1 MNMLNRFKLSKM
13 LGMGF
18 SLVIVISLM
27 VAFFGRLQLVGLGND
42 IDRLSGTT
50 LANMLLIQEVKA
62 GFDANAR
69 LIRNIALSTDAEQIR
84 QEKQFVDEQIARN
97 TANLKKLE
105 QQLDTEGTRALLQ
118 QFQDTRP
125 PYLSAFLKAMALVQ
139 STDPQQRLQGNAII
153 LHEMQ
158 TAQDAL
164 FKVLDA
170 MMASQQRDTNDIV
183 SHAQHQAQSGSV
195 IMLILALAAA
205 VVAAIVA
212 WLITRTL
219 KNQLGGEPTYATSIA
234 QRVAEGQLDVDID
247 IKPNDQRSLL
257 AAMRHMSHNLSHIVG
272 QVRESSEAIASGS
285 SQIAAGS
292 ENLSQRTEEQAA
304 SLQQTAAS
312 MEQMSQAI
320 RQNAHTVRSVTQ
332 LASEASETAK
342 KGGDAVNN
350 MVITMKEISDSSHK
364 IRDIIG
370 VIDGIAFQ
378 TNILALNA
386 AVEAARAGEQG
397 RGFAVVAGEVRSLAQ
412 RSASAAKEIAVLIN
426 TSVEKVEAGNRL
438 VEETGSTI
446 EELVHQASSVANLI
460 GEIGTTTQEQES
472 GISQIHDAVNQLD
485 QVTQQNA
492 ALVEESASA
501 AASLREQS
509 SNLVTLMRHF
519 HLPDTPPDRPALSAK
534 EAPSTR
540 LALAP
545 AGDTHDNWEKF

>member
-1 MNMLNRFKLSKM
+1 MNMLNRIKLGKM

-18 SLVIVISLM
+18 SLVIIISLM

-42 IDRLSGTT
+42 INRLSGTT

-69 LIRNIALSTDAEQIR
+69 LIRNMALSTDPAQIR

-97 TANLKKLE
+97 TANLKKLG
-105 QQLDTEGTRALLQ
+105 QQLDTEGTSALLK

-125 PYLSAFLKAMALVQ
+125 PYLAAFLKAMELVQ
-139 STDPQQRLQGNAII
+139 STDPQQRLQGNTII
-153 LHEMQ
+153 LNEMQ
-158 TAQDAL
+158 TAQNAL

-170 MMASQQRDTNDIV
+170 MMASQQQDTNEIV
-183 SHAQHQAQSGSV
+183 SGAQQDAQSGSV

-205 VVAAIVA
+205 AMAAVVA

-219 KNQLGGEPTYATSIA
+219 KNQLGGEPLYATH
-234 QRVAEGQLDVDID
+234 VARQVADGDLAVDIN
-247 IKPNDQRSLL
+247 IKPNDHSSLL
-257 AAMRHMSHNLSHIVG
+257 ATMRHMSHNLGDIVE
-272 QVRESSEAIASGS
+272 QVRQSSEAIASGS

-332 LASEASETAK
+332 LASQASETAT
-342 KGGDAVNN
+342 KGGDAISD
-350 MVITMKEISDSSHK
+350 MVITMKEISTSSHK
-364 IRDIIG
+364 IRDIIS

-438 VEETGSTI
+438 VEDTGSTI
-446 EELVHQASSVANLI
+446 DELVRQARSVADLI
-460 GEIGTTTQEQES
+460 SEIGTTTQEQES

-492 ALVEESASA
+492 TLVEESANA
-501 AASLREQS
+501 ATSLREQS
-509 SNLVTLMRHF
+509 SHLVTLMNHF
-519 HLPDTPPDRPALSAK
+519 HLRGTPAIRPAPTAK
-534 EAPSTR
+534 KAQPAR

-545 AGDTHDNWEKF
+545 VGNAQDNWEKF

>member
-1 MNMLNRFKLSKM
+1 MNMLNRIKLGKM

-18 SLVIVISLM
+18 SLVIIISLM

-42 IDRLSGTT
+42 INRLSGTT

-69 LIRNIALSTDAEQIR
+69 LIRNMALSTDPAQIK

-97 TANLKKLE
+97 TANLKKLG
-105 QQLDTEGTRALLQ
+105 QQLDTEGTSALLK

-125 PYLSAFLKAMALVQ
+125 PYLAAFLKAMELVQ

-153 LHEMQ
+153 LNEMQ
-158 TAQDAL
+158 TAQNAL

-170 MMASQQRDTNDIV
+170 MMASQQQDTNEIV
-183 SHAQHQAQSGSV
+183 SGAQQDAQSGSV

-205 VVAAIVA
+205 AMAAVVA

-219 KNQLGGEPTYATSIA
+219 KNQLGGEPLYATH
-234 QRVAEGQLDVDID
+234 VARQVADGDLAVDIN
-247 IKPNDQRSLL
+247 IKPNDHSSLL
-257 AAMRHMSHNLSHIVG
+257 ATMRHMSHNLGDIVE
-272 QVRESSEAIASGS
+272 QVRQSSEAIASGS

-320 RQNAHTVRSVTQ
+320 RQNAHTVRSATQ
-332 LASEASETAK
+332 LASQASETAT
-342 KGGDAVNN
+342 KGGDAISD
-350 MVITMKEISDSSHK
+350 MVITMKEISTSSHK
-364 IRDIIG
+364 IRDIIS

-438 VEETGSTI
+438 VEDTGSTI
-446 EELVHQASSVANLI
+446 DELVRQARSVADLI
-460 GEIGTTTQEQES
+460 SEIGTTTQEQES

-492 ALVEESASA
+492 TLVEESANA
-501 AASLREQS
+501 ATSLREQS
-509 SNLVTLMRHF
+509 SHLVTLMNRF
-519 HLPDTPPDRPALSAK
+519 HLRGTPAVRPAPMAK
-534 EAPSTR
+534 KAQPTR

-545 AGDTHDNWEKF
+545 VGNAQDNWEKF

>member
-1 MNMLNRFKLSKM
+1 MNMLNRIKLGKM

-18 SLVIVISLM
+18 SLVIIISLM

-42 IDRLSGTT
+42 INRLSGTT

-69 LIRNIALSTDAEQIR
+69 LIRNIAISTDPEQIR

-97 TANLKKLE
+97 TANLKKLG
-105 QQLDTEGTRALLQ
+105 QQLDTEGTSALLK

-125 PYLSAFLKAMALVQ
+125 PYLAAFLKAIELVQ

-153 LHEMQ
+153 LNEMQ
-158 TAQDAL
+158 PAQNAL

-170 MMASQQRDTNDIV
+170 MMASQQQDTNEIV
-183 SHAQHQAQSGSV
+183 SHAQHSAQSGSV

-205 VVAAIVA
+205 AMAAVVA

-219 KNQLGGEPTYATSIA
+219 KNQLGGEPLYATH
-234 QRVAEGQLDVDID
+234 VARQVADGDLAVDIN
-247 IKPNDQRSLL
+247 IKPNDHSSLL
-257 AAMRHMSHNLSHIVG
+257 ATMRHMSNNLGDIVE
-272 QVRESSEAIASGS
+272 QVRQSSEAIASGS

-332 LASEASETAK
+332 LASQASETAT
-342 KGGDAVNN
+342 KGGEAIGD

-364 IRDIIG
+364 IRDIIS

-412 RSASAAKEIAVLIN
+412 RSASAAKEIAALIN

-438 VEETGSTI
+438 VEDTGSTI
-446 EELVHQASSVANLI
+446 DELVRQARSVAELI
-460 GEIGTTTQEQES
+460 SEIGTTTQEQES

-485 QVTQQNA
+485 QVTHQNA
-492 ALVEESASA
+492 TLVEESANA
-501 AASLREQS
+501 ATSLREQS
-509 SNLVTLMRHF
+509 SHLVTLMNHF
-519 HLPDTPPDRPALSAK
+519 HLRGTPAARPAPMAK
-534 EAPSTR
+534 KTQPAR

-545 AGDTHDNWEKF
+545 IGNTQDNWEKF

>member
-1 MNMLNRFKLSKM
+1 MNMLNRIKLGKM

-18 SLVIVISLM
+18 SLVIIISLM

-42 IDRLSGTT
+42 INRLSGTT

-69 LIRNIALSTDAEQIR
+69 LIRNIAISTDPEQIR

-97 TANLKKLE
+97 TANLKKLG
-105 QQLDTEGTRALLQ
+105 QQLDTEGTSALLK

-125 PYLSAFLKAMALVQ
+125 PYLAAFLKAIALVQ
-139 STDPQQRLQGNAII
+139 STDPEQRLQGNAII
-153 LHEMQ
+153 LNEMQ
-158 TAQDAL
+158 PAQNAL

-170 MMASQQRDTNDIV
+170 MMASQQQDTNEIV
-183 SHAQHQAQSGSV
+183 SHAQRGAQSGSV
-195 IMLILALAAA
+195 IMLILALSAA
-205 VVAAIVA
+205 VMAAVVA

-219 KNQLGGEPTYATSIA
+219 KNQLGGEPLYATH
-234 QRVAEGQLDVDID
+234 VARQVADGDLAVDIVL
-247 IKPNDQRSLL
+247 KPNDHNSLL
-257 AAMRHMSHNLSHIVG
+257 ATMRHMSNNLGDIVE
-272 QVRESSEAIASGS
+272 QVRQSSEAIASGS

-332 LASEASETAK
+332 LASQASETAT
-342 KGGDAVNN
+342 KGGDAISN
-350 MVITMKEISDSSHK
+350 MVITMKEISASSHK
-364 IRDIIG
+364 IRDIIS

-438 VEETGSTI
+438 VEDTGSTI
-446 EELVHQASSVANLI
+446 DELVRQARSVAELI
-460 GEIGTTTQEQES
+460 SEIGTTTQEQES

-485 QVTQQNA
+485 QVTHQNA
-492 ALVEESASA
+492 TLVEESANA
-501 AASLREQS
+501 ATSLREQS
-509 SNLVTLMRHF
+509 SHLVTLMNHF
-519 HLPDTPPDRPALSAK
+519 HLRGTPAAHPAPMAK
-534 EAPSTR
+534 KTQPTR

-545 AGDTHDNWEKF
+545 VSNAQDNWEKF

>member
-1 MNMLNRFKLSKM
+1 MNMLNRIKLGKM

-18 SLVIVISLM
+18 SLVIIISLM

-42 IDRLSGTT
+42 INRLSGTT

-69 LIRNIALSTDAEQIR
+69 LIRNMALSTDPAQIR

-97 TANLKKLE
+97 TANLKKLG
-105 QQLDTEGTRALLQ
+105 QQLDTEGTSALLK

-125 PYLSAFLKAMALVQ
+125 PYLAAFLKAMELVQ
-139 STDPQQRLQGNAII
+139 SRDPQQRLQGNTII
-153 LHEMQ
+153 LNEMQ
-158 TAQDAL
+158 TAQNAL

-170 MMASQQRDTNDIV
+170 MMASQQQDTNEIV
-183 SHAQHQAQSGSV
+183 SHAQQGAQSGSV

-205 VVAAIVA
+205 AMAAVVA

-219 KNQLGGEPTYATSIA
+219 KNQLGGEPLYATH
-234 QRVAEGQLDVDID
+234 VARQVADGDLAVDIN
-247 IKPNDQRSLL
+247 IKPNDHSSLL
-257 AAMRHMSHNLSHIVG
+257 ATMRHMSNNLGDIVE
-272 QVRESSEAIASGS
+272 QVRQSSEAIASGS

-332 LASEASETAK
+332 LASQASETAT
-342 KGGDAVNN
+342 KGGDAIGD

-364 IRDIIG
+364 IRDIIS

-438 VEETGSTI
+438 VEDTGSTI
-446 EELVHQASSVANLI
+446 DELVRQARSVADLI
-460 GEIGTTTQEQES
+460 SEIGTTTQEQES

-492 ALVEESASA
+492 TLVEESANA
-501 AASLREQS
+501 ATSLREQS
-509 SNLVTLMRHF
+509 SHLVTLMNHF
-519 HLPDTPPDRPALSAK
+519 HLRGTPAARPAPMAK
-534 EAPSTR
+534 KTQPTR

-545 AGDTHDNWEKF
+545 VGNTQDNWEKF

>member
-1 MNMLNRFKLSKM
+1 MNMLNRIKLGKM

-18 SLVIVISLM
+18 SLVIIISLM

-42 IDRLSGTT
+42 INRLSGTT

-69 LIRNIALSTDAEQIR
+69 LIRNIAISTDPEQIR

-97 TANLKKLE
+97 TANLKKLG
-105 QQLDTEGTRALLQ
+105 QQLDTEGTSALLK

-125 PYLSAFLKAMALVQ
+125 PYLAAFLKAIALVQ
-139 STDPQQRLQGNAII
+139 STDPEQRLQGNAII
-153 LHEMQ
+153 LNEMQ
-158 TAQDAL
+158 PAQNAL

-170 MMASQQRDTNDIV
+170 MMASQQQDTNEIV
-183 SHAQHQAQSGSV
+183 SHAQRGAQSGSV
-195 IMLILALAAA
+195 IMLILALSATVMAA
-205 VVAAIVA
+205 VVA
-212 WLITRTL
+212 WLITHTL
-219 KNQLGGEPTYATSIA
+219 KNQLGGEPLYATH
-234 QRVAEGQLDVDID
+234 VARQVADGDLAVDIVL
-247 IKPNDQRSLL
+247 KPNDHNSLL
-257 AAMRHMSHNLSHIVG
+257 ATMRHMSNNLGDIVE
-272 QVRESSEAIASGS
+272 QVRQSSEAIASGS

-332 LASEASETAK
+332 LASQASETAT
-342 KGGDAVNN
+342 KGGDAISN
-350 MVITMKEISDSSHK
+350 MVITMKEISASSHK
-364 IRDIIG
+364 IRDIIS

-438 VEETGSTI
+438 VEDTGSTI
-446 EELVHQASSVANLI
+446 DELVRQARSVAELI
-460 GEIGTTTQEQES
+460 SEIGTTTQEQES

-485 QVTQQNA
+485 QVTHQNA
-492 ALVEESASA
+492 TLVEESANA
-501 AASLREQS
+501 ATSLREQS
-509 SNLVTLMRHF
+509 SHLVTLMNHF
-519 HLPDTPPDRPALSAK
+519 HLRGTPAAHPAPMAK
-534 EAPSTR
+534 KTQPTR

-545 AGDTHDNWEKF
+545 VSNAQDNWEKF

>member
-1 MNMLNRFKLSKM
+1 MNMLNRIKLGKM

-18 SLVIVISLM
+18 SLVIIISLM

-42 IDRLSGTT
+42 INRLSGTT

-69 LIRNIALSTDAEQIR
+69 LIRNIAISTDPEQIR

-97 TANLKKLE
+97 TANLKKLG
-105 QQLDTEGTRALLQ
+105 QQLDTEGTSALLK

-125 PYLSAFLKAMALVQ
+125 PYLAAFLKAIKLVQ
-139 STDPQQRLQGNAII
+139 STDPEQRLQGNAII
-153 LHEMQ
+153 LNEMQ
-158 TAQDAL
+158 PAQNAL

-170 MMASQQRDTNDIV
+170 MMASQQQDTNEIV
-183 SHAQHQAQSGSV
+183 SNAQRGAQSGSV
-195 IMLILALAAA
+195 IMLILALTAAA
-205 VVAAIVA
+205 MAAIVA

-219 KNQLGGEPTYATSIA
+219 KNQLGGEPLYATH
-234 QRVAEGQLDVDID
+234 VARQVADGDLAVDIH
-247 IKPNDQRSLL
+247 IKPDDHSSLL
-257 AAMRHMSHNLSHIVG
+257 ATMRHMSNNLGDIVE
-272 QVRESSEAIASGS
+272 QVRQSSEAIASGS

-332 LASEASETAK
+332 LASQASKTAT
-342 KGGDAVNN
+342 KGGEAIGD
-350 MVITMKEISDSSHK
+350 MVTTMKEISDSSHK
-364 IRDIIG
+364 IRDIIS

-438 VEETGSTI
+438 VEDTGSTI
-446 EELVHQASSVANLI
+446 DELVRQARSVADLI
-460 GEIGTTTQEQES
+460 SEIGTTTQEQES

-492 ALVEESASA
+492 TLVEESANA
-501 AASLREQS
+501 ATNLREQS
-509 SNLVTLMRHF
+509 SHLVTLMNHF
-519 HLPDTPPDRPALSAK
+519 HLRGTPAARPAPMAK
-534 EAPSTR
+534 KTQPTR

-545 AGDTHDNWEKF
+545 VGNTQDNWEKF

>member
-1 MNMLNRFKLSKM
+1 MNMLNRIKLGKM

-18 SLVIVISLM
+18 SLVIIISLM

-42 IDRLSGTT
+42 INRLSGTT

-69 LIRNIALSTDAEQIR
+69 LIRNIAISTDPEQIR

-97 TANLKKLE
+97 TANLKKLG
-105 QQLDTEGTRALLQ
+105 QQLDTEGTSALLK

-125 PYLSAFLKAMALVQ
+125 PYLAAFLKAIALVQ
-139 STDPQQRLQGNAII
+139 STDPEQRLQGNAII
-153 LHEMQ
+153 LNEMQ
-158 TAQDAL
+158 PAQNAL

-170 MMASQQRDTNDIV
+170 MMASQQQDTNEIV
-183 SHAQHQAQSGSV
+183 SHAQRGAQSGSV
-195 IMLILALAAA
+195 IMLILALSAA
-205 VVAAIVA
+205 VMAAVVA

-219 KNQLGGEPTYATSIA
+219 KNQLGGEPLYATH
-234 QRVAEGQLDVDID
+234 VARQVADGDLAVDIVL
-247 IKPNDQRSLL
+247 KPNDHNSLL
-257 AAMRHMSHNLSHIVG
+257 ATMRHMSNNLGDIVE
-272 QVRESSEAIASGS
+272 QVRQSSEAIASGS

-332 LASEASETAK
+332 LASQASETAT
-342 KGGDAVNN
+342 KGGDAISN
-350 MVITMKEISDSSHK
+350 MVITMKEISASSHK
-364 IRDIIG
+364 IRDIIS

-438 VEETGSTI
+438 VEDTGSTI
-446 EELVHQASSVANLI
+446 DELVRQARSVAELI
-460 GEIGTTTQEQES
+460 NEIGTTTQEQES

-485 QVTQQNA
+485 QVTHQNA
-492 ALVEESASA
+492 TLVEESANA
-501 AASLREQS
+501 ATSLREQS
-509 SNLVTLMRHF
+509 SHLVTLMNHF
-519 HLPDTPPDRPALSAK
+519 HLRGTPAAHPAPMVK
-534 EAPSTR
+534 KTQPTH

-545 AGDTHDNWEKF
+545 VSNAQDNWEKF

>member
-1 MNMLNRFKLSKM
+1 MNMLNRIKLGKM

-18 SLVIVISLM
+18 SLVIIISLM

-42 IDRLSGTT
+42 INRLSGTT

-69 LIRNIALSTDAEQIR
+69 LIRNIAISTDPAQIK

-97 TANLKKLE
+97 TANLKKLG
-105 QQLDTEGTRALLQ
+105 QQLDTEGTSALLK

-125 PYLSAFLKAMALVQ
+125 PYLAAFLKAMELVQ

-153 LHEMQ
+153 LNEMQ
-158 TAQDAL
+158 TAQNAL

-170 MMASQQRDTNDIV
+170 MMASQQQDTNEIV
-183 SHAQHQAQSGSV
+183 SGAQQDAQSGSV

-205 VVAAIVA
+205 AMAAVVA

-219 KNQLGGEPTYATSIA
+219 KNQLGGEPLYATH
-234 QRVAEGQLDVDID
+234 VARQVADGDLAVDIN
-247 IKPNDQRSLL
+247 IKPNDHSSLL
-257 AAMRHMSHNLSHIVG
+257 ATMRHMSHNLGDIVE
-272 QVRESSEAIASGS
+272 QVRQSSEAIASGS

-332 LASEASETAK
+332 LASQASETAT
-342 KGGDAVNN
+342 KGGDAIGD

-364 IRDIIG
+364 IRDIIS

-438 VEETGSTI
+438 VEDTGSTI
-446 EELVHQASSVANLI
+446 DELVRQARSVADLI
-460 GEIGTTTQEQES
+460 SEIGTTTQEQES

-492 ALVEESASA
+492 TLVEESANA
-501 AASLREQS
+501 ATSLREQS
-509 SNLVTLMRHF
+509 SHLVTLMNHF
-519 HLPDTPPDRPALSAK
+519 HLRGTPTTRPAPMAK
-534 EAPSTR
+534 KTQPTR

-545 AGDTHDNWEKF
+545 VGNAQDNWEKF

>member
-1 MNMLNRFKLSKM
+1 MNMLNRIKLGKM

-18 SLVIVISLM
+18 SLVIIISLM

-42 IDRLSGTT
+42 INRLSGTT

-69 LIRNIALSTDAEQIR
+69 LIRNIAISTDPEQIR

-97 TANLKKLE
+97 TANLKKLG
-105 QQLDTEGTRALLQ
+105 QQLDTEGTSALLK

-125 PYLSAFLKAMALVQ
+125 PYLAAFLKAIALVQ
-139 STDPQQRLQGNAII
+139 STDPEQRLQGNAII
-153 LHEMQ
+153 LNEMQ
-158 TAQDAL
+158 PAQNAL

-170 MMASQQRDTNDIV
+170 MMASQQQDTNEIV
-183 SHAQHQAQSGSV
+183 SHAQRSAQSGSV

-205 VVAAIVA
+205 VMAAVVA

-219 KNQLGGEPTYATSIA
+219 KNQLGGEPLYATH
-234 QRVAEGQLDVDID
+234 VARQVADGDLAVDIVL
-247 IKPNDQRSLL
+247 KPNDHNSLL
-257 AAMRHMSHNLSHIVG
+257 ATMRHMSNNLGDIVE
-272 QVRESSEAIASGS
+272 QVRQSSEAIASGS

-332 LASEASETAK
+332 LASQASETAT
-342 KGGDAVNN
+342 KGGDAISN
-350 MVITMKEISDSSHK
+350 MVITMKEISASSHK
-364 IRDIIG
+364 IRDIIS

-438 VEETGSTI
+438 VEDTGSTI
-446 EELVHQASSVANLI
+446 DELVRQARSVAELI
-460 GEIGTTTQEQES
+460 SEIGTTTQEQES

-485 QVTQQNA
+485 QVTHQNA
-492 ALVEESASA
+492 TLVEESANA
-501 AASLREQS
+501 ATSLREQS
-509 SNLVTLMRHF
+509 SHLVTLMNHF
-519 HLPDTPPDRPALSAK
+519 HLRGTPAAHPAPMAK
-534 EAPSTR
+534 KTQPTR

-545 AGDTHDNWEKF
+545 VSNAQDNWEKF

>member
-1 MNMLNRFKLSKM
+1 MNMLNRIKLGNM

-18 SLVIVISLM
+18 TLVIIISLL

-42 IDRLSGTT
+42 INRLSGTT

-69 LIRNIALSTDAEQIR
+69 LIRNIALSTAPEKIR

-97 TANLKKLE
+97 TVNLKKLG
-105 QQLDTEGTRALLQ
+105 QQLDTEGTRALLK

-125 PYLSAFLKAMALVQ
+125 PYLAAFLKAMELVQ
-139 STDPQQRLQGNAII
+139 STDPQLRQQGSAII
-153 LHEMQ
+153 LNEMQ
-158 TAQDAL
+158 TAQNAL
-164 FKVLDA
+164 FNVLDA
-170 MMASQQRDTNDIV
+170 MTASQQQDTNEIV
-183 SHAQHQAQSGSV
+183 SRAQNNAQSGSV
-195 IMLILALAAA
+195 IMLILSLAATAMAA
-205 VVAAIVA
+205 VVA

-219 KNQLGGEPTYATSIA
+219 KKQLGGEPLYATHVA
-234 QRVAEGQLDVDID
+234 RQVAEGDLAVDID
-247 IKPNDQRSLL
+247 IKPSDHSSLL
-257 AAMRHMSHNLSHIVG
+257 ATMHHMSHSLGNIVE
-272 QVRESSEAIASGS
+272 QVRQSSEAIASGS

-320 RQNAHTVRSVTQ
+320 RQNADTVRNATR
-332 LASEASETAK
+332 LASQTSETAT
-342 KGGDAVNN
+342 KGGEAISDIV
-350 MVITMKEISDSSHK
+350 VTMKEISASSHK

-412 RSASAAKEIAVLIN
+412 RSASAAKEIATLIN
-426 TSVEKVEAGNRL
+426 TSVEKVESGNRL

-446 EELVHQASSVANLI
+446 DELVSQARNTATLI

-472 GISQIHDAVNQLD
+472 GIAQIHDAVNQLD

-492 ALVEESASA
+492 TLVEESANA
-501 AASLREQS
+501 ATSLREQS
-509 SNLVTLMRHF
+509 SHLVTLMNHF
-519 HLPDTPPDRPALSAK
+519 HLRDMPAARPAQMVK
-534 EAPSTR
+534 TTQPTR
-540 LALAP
+540 LILAP
-545 AGDTHDNWEKF
+545 VGNTQDNWEKF

>member
-1 MNMLNRFKLSKM
+1 MNMLNRIKLGNM

-18 SLVIVISLM
+18 TLVIIISLL

-42 IDRLSGTT
+42 INRLSGTT

-69 LIRNIALSTDAEQIR
+69 LIRNIAISTDPAQIK

-97 TANLKKLE
+97 TANLKKLG
-105 QQLDTEGTRALLQ
+105 QQLDTEATSALLK

-125 PYLSAFLKAMALVQ
+125 PYLAAFLKAMELVQ
-139 STDPQQRLQGNAII
+139 STDPQLRLQGNTII
-153 LHEMQ
+153 LNEMQ
-158 TAQDAL
+158 PAQNAL

-170 MMASQQRDTNDIV
+170 MMASQQQDTNEIV
-183 SHAQHQAQSGSV
+183 SHAQHGAQSGSV
-195 IMLILALAAA
+195 IMLVLSLAATAMAA
-205 VVAAIVA
+205 VVA

-219 KNQLGGEPTYATSIA
+219 KNQLGGEPLYATHIA
-234 QRVAEGQLDVDID
+234 RQVADGDLAVDIN
-247 IKPNDQRSLL
+247 IKPDDHSSLL
-257 AAMRHMSHNLSHIVG
+257 ATMHHMSNNLGDIVE
-272 QVRESSEAIASGS
+272 QVRQSSEAIASGS
-285 SQIAAGS
+285 SQIEAGS

-320 RQNAHTVRSVTQ
+320 RQNADTVRNATR
-332 LASEASETAK
+332 LASQTSETAT
-342 KGGDAVNN
+342 KGGEALGD
-350 MVITMKEISDSSHK
+350 MVITMKEISTSSHK
-364 IRDIIG
+364 IRDIIS

-438 VEETGSTI
+438 VEDTGSTI
-446 EELVHQASSVANLI
+446 DELVRQARSVADLI
-460 GEIGTTTQEQES
+460 SEIGTTTQEQES

-492 ALVEESASA
+492 TLVEESANA
-501 AASLREQS
+501 ATSLREQS
-509 SNLVTLMRHF
+509 SHLVTLMNHF
-519 HLPDTPPDRPALSAK
+519 HLRGTPTARPTPMAK
-534 EAPSTR
+534 KVQPTR

-545 AGDTHDNWEKF
+545 VGNTQDNWEKF

>member
-1 MNMLNRFKLSKM
+1 MNMLNRIKLGNM

-18 SLVIVISLM
+18 TLVIIISLL

-42 IDRLSGTT
+42 INRLSGTT

-69 LIRNIALSTDAEQIR
+69 LIRNIALSTDPEKIR

-97 TANLKKLE
+97 TANLKKLG
-105 QQLDTEGTRALLQ
+105 QQLDTEGTSALLK

-125 PYLSAFLKAMALVQ
+125 PYLAAFLKAMELVQ
-139 STDPQQRLQGNAII
+139 STDPQQRQQGSAII
-153 LHEMQ
+153 LNEMQ
-158 TAQDAL
+158 TAQNAL

-170 MMASQQRDTNDIV
+170 MTASQQQDTNEIV
-183 SHAQHQAQSGSV
+183 SRAQNNAQSGSV
-195 IMLILALAAA
+195 IMLILSLAATAMAA
-205 VVAAIVA
+205 VVA

-219 KNQLGGEPTYATSIA
+219 KKQLGGEPLYATHVA
-234 QRVAEGQLDVDID
+234 RHVAEGDLAVDID
-247 IKPNDQRSLL
+247 IKPGDHSSLL
-257 AAMRHMSHNLSHIVG
+257 ATMHHMSNSLGNIVE
-272 QVRESSEAIASGS
+272 QVRQSSEAIASGS

-320 RQNAHTVRSVTQ
+320 RQNADTVRNATR
-332 LASEASETAK
+332 LASQTSETAT
-342 KGGDAVNN
+342 KGGEAISDIV
-350 MVITMKEISDSSHK
+350 VTMKEISASSHK
-364 IRDIIG
+364 IRDIIS

-446 EELVHQASSVANLI
+446 DELVSQARNAATLI

-472 GISQIHDAVNQLD
+472 GIAQIHDAVNQLD

-492 ALVEESASA
+492 TLVEESANA
-501 AASLREQS
+501 ATSLREQS
-509 SNLVTLMRHF
+509 AHLVTLMNHF
-519 HLPDTPPDRPALSAK
+519 HLRGMSAARPTPVAKAVQPA
-534 EAPSTR
+534 R

-545 AGDTHDNWEKF
+545 VGNTQDNWEKF

>member
-1 MNMLNRFKLSKM
+1 MNMLNRIKLGKM

-18 SLVIVISLM
+18 SLVIIISLM

-42 IDRLSGTT
+42 INRLSGTT

-69 LIRNIALSTDAEQIR
+69 LIRNMALSTDPAQIR

-97 TANLKKLE
+97 TANLKKLG
-105 QQLDTEGTRALLQ
+105 QQLDTEGTSALLK

-125 PYLSAFLKAMALVQ
+125 PYLAAFLKAMELVQ

-153 LHEMQ
+153 LNEMQ
-158 TAQDAL
+158 TAQNAL

-170 MMASQQRDTNDIV
+170 MMASQQQDTNEIV
-183 SHAQHQAQSGSV
+183 SGAQQDAQSGSV
-195 IMLILALAAA
+195 IMLILALATAAMAA
-205 VVAAIVA
+205 VVA

-219 KNQLGGEPTYATSIA
+219 KNQLGGEPLYATH
-234 QRVAEGQLDVDID
+234 VARQVADGDLAVDIN
-247 IKPNDQRSLL
+247 IKPNDHSSLL
-257 AAMRHMSHNLSHIVG
+257 ATMRHMSNNLGDIVE
-272 QVRESSEAIASGS
+272 QVRQSSEAIASGS

-332 LASEASETAK
+332 LASQASETAT
-342 KGGDAVNN
+342 KGGDAIGD

-364 IRDIIG
+364 IRDIIS

-438 VEETGSTI
+438 VEDTGSTI
-446 EELVHQASSVANLI
+446 DELVRQARSVADLI
-460 GEIGTTTQEQES
+460 SEIGTTTQEQES

-492 ALVEESASA
+492 TLVEESANA
-501 AASLREQS
+501 ATSLREQS
-509 SNLVTLMRHF
+509 SHLVTLMNHF
-519 HLPDTPPDRPALSAK
+519 HLRGTPTTRPAPMAK
-534 EAPSTR
+534 KTQPTR

-545 AGDTHDNWEKF
+545 VGNTQDNWEKF